1 MLIPWLVFL
10 SFFSLYPSPP
20 FAHLSPTSQLLCNNG
35 NIVDGCANSVNTCS
49 LFVSTKYWL
58 PAPCRKCI
66 IHLHAIVIYSSENW
80 PLKQFLNLFFFWQS
94 PSLLI
99 HKMYNCCRG
108 ICWAVGFFII
118 FNRIFTNGFKI
129 STKIDICMYYSLYFS
144 FVISNKWI
152 DRDVIHKPV
161 QYEIPILNLHGLQ
174 LNTRDIP
181 R

>member
-35 NIVDGCANSVNTCS
+35 NIVDGRANSVNTCS

-99 HKMYNCCRG
+99 HKVCNCCRG
-108 ICWAVGFFII
+108 ICWAVGF
-118 FNRIFTNGFKI
+118 
-129 STKIDICMYYSLYFS
+129 SLSSIEFLPMALKS
-144 FVISNKWI
+144 QQ
-152 DRDVIHKPV
+152 R
-161 QYEIPILNLHGLQ
+161 
-174 LNTRDIP
+174 
-181 R
+181 

>member
-35 NIVDGCANSVNTCS
+35 NIVDGRASSVNTCS

-66 IHLHAIVIYSSENW
+66 IHLHAIVIYSSKNW

-99 HKMYNCCRG
+99 HKVYNCCRG
-108 ICWAVGFFII
+108 ICWAVGF
-118 FNRIFTNGFKI
+118 
-129 STKIDICMYYSLYFS
+129 SLDVYSIEFLPMALNS
-144 FVISNKWI
+144 HK
-152 DRDVIHKPV
+152 DRYMHVLLPLFFFRYIK
-161 QYEIPILNLHGLQ
+161 
-174 LNTRDIP
+174 
-181 R
+181 